1 MPYIE
6 SDRRKFLTSKTYQE
20 LLDISDQM
28 TAGDMNFLLSTLL
41 WYRFAKGVSYSTGNA
56 IVGILECAKLE
67 FYRKLLA
74 QYEDQKIQENGPLIF
89 QVNEKPI
96 EPLKQV

>member
-6 SDRRKFLTSKTYQE
+6 SGRRKFLTSRTYQE
-20 LLDISDQM
+20 LLDISNTM
-28 TAGDMNFLLSTLL
+28 SAGDLNFLISTLC
-41 WYRFAKGVSYSTGNA
+41 WFRFAKGQSYQTGNA

-74 QYEDQKIQENGPLIF
+74 EYEDLKIKENGTLMF
-89 QVNEKPI
+89 QVND
-96 EPLKQV
+96 EPEEPRAK